1 MSDPAVLAHA
11 RKLHYGA
18 YMPSMEWVREERQR
32 LGWSQ
37 EELARRAGLAIRT
50 IVNIEKGEAVSGA
63 THRKITSLL
72 RPDGQ
77 NGSESRDAVTLRL
90 GDHFEVIDPNPR
102 FVKKRVVAH
111 VAAGHGGWD
120 DDVGEEWTDV
130 PERFVGPD
138 DYLVRAKGDS
148 MVDEGIQDGDYV
160 LVTRVPPN
168 MAPTGDIVI
177 AWLNDGLVIKRWARR
192 HGRKVL
198 YSASSDWGEREI
210 TADDTFQ
217 IQGIVK
223 YWWHPPQSRAAE
235 LSRRNRGA

>member
-1 MSDPAVLAHA
+1 MPA
-11 RKLHYGA
+11 
-18 YMPSMEWVREERQR
+18 MDWVREERQR
-32 LGWSQ
+32 RGWSQ
-37 EELARRAGLAIRT
+37 EELARRVGLAIRT
-50 IVNIEKGEAVSGA
+50 IVNVEKGEPVSPA
-63 THRKITSLL
+63 TYRKITSTL
-72 RPDGQ
+72 RPEGEQQDG
-77 NGSESRDAVTLRL
+77 RDSITLRL

-120 DDVGEEWTDV
+120 DEVAEEWADV

-138 DYLVRAKGDS
+138 DYLLRAKGES
-148 MVDEGIQDGDYV
+148 MVDEGIQDGDFV
-160 LVTRVPPN
+160 LVTRVAPN

-198 YSASSDWGEREI
+198 YSANEGWGEREI
-210 TADDTFQ
+210 TPDDNFQ

-235 LSRRNRGA
+235 LSRRNRIG